1 MSAGRG
7 GRREVDCQ
15 NGGAGGY
22 NVSAQAEGRRWKVNG
37 IDHPLQTGQ
46 GDLYL
51 YPIGTRWKLNGIV
64 HPFQTGECVLYPIV
78 MRWKLNG
85 IDHPFQT
92 GECVLY
98 PIVMRWK
105 VNGTDHPFWTGMCDL
120 YSIGT
125 EGARTPTP
133 GGKPR
138 AWRESAGVQTGQSSD
153 LRGHLL
159 LRSPNLGQEYV
170 CISRGH
176 HPLEHWRRTHPVR
189 LSSFETALVP
199 PRRQTH
205 LQLLMRA

>member
-51 YPIGTRWKLNGIV
+51 DPIGTRWKLNGIV

-78 MRWKLNG
+78 MRWK
-85 IDHPFQT
+85 
-92 GECVLY
+92 
-98 PIVMRWK
+98 
-105 VNGTDHPFWTGMCDL
+105 VNGTNHPFWTGMCDL

-205 LQLLMRA
+205 LQLLMRV